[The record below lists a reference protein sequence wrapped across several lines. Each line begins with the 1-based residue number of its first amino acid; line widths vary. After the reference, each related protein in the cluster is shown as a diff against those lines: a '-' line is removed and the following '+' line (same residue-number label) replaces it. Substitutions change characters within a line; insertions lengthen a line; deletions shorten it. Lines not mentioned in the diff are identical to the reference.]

1 MLNTKKIF
9 FILSRKERRNGAY
22 LFILILFMA
31 LVDMLGIAS
40 IMPFIALLT
49 SPEIINTNDILNF
62 LYKKVSVYGVKNEQ
76 DFLIVVGILVFFSS
90 ITNPK

>member
-1 MLNTKKIF
+1 MLNTQKIL
-9 FILSRKERRNGAY
+9 FILSRKERRRGVY

-49 SPEIINTNDILNF
+49 NPEIINTNDILNF
-62 LYKKVSVYGVKNEQ
+62 
-76 DFLIVVGILVFFSS
+76 I
-90 ITNPK
+90 